1 MGVPRLFRSHCNVK
15 SIMCSPR
22 EEISFSCEACDF
34 DICKACVYFSKL
46 KPAEKRA
53 KETEIRD
60 RKRRQEIAAKQ
71 EMQNRM
77 EKRRKKIC
85 RIEDEKKK
93 ISKEI
98 REYSNMIK
106 IPPKAPNR
114 DKTKPLEFVV
124 WFSDGYGNDG
134 WHSYDGPPTKYF
146 DSSFSSKSDAN
157 KRALYKFYKK
167 NPWGLDVEEM
177 LEQDTKCKFDHG
189 LHYLQVTPD
198 DSSTYTVGVVPAAAF
213 KHLDNVGN
221 SDDELSEEGSSPGIW

>member
-1 MGVPRLFRSHCNVK
+1 
-15 SIMCSPR
+15 
-22 EEISFSCEACDF
+22 
-34 DICKACVYFSKL
+34 
-46 KPAEKRA
+46 
-53 KETEIRD
+53 
-60 RKRRQEIAAKQ
+60 
-71 EMQNRM
+71 MQNRM
-77 EKRRKKIC
+77 EKRRKKIR

-106 IPPKAPNR
+106 NPPKAPNR

-124 WFSDGYGNDG
+124 WFLDGYGNNG